1 MAVPHIYR
9 LDQIGAEDE
18 ARILRRSELDI
29 SDIAP
34 AVQEIIADVRRR
46 GDAALI
52 DYTARFDR
60 VTLDPRRLRVGED
73 EFQAAERQIE
83 PGVRDAIAHAV
94 RNLRRLH
101 EQQLPPEQTWVTVE
115 PGVLAGE
122 KVTPIAS
129 AGLYVPRGKGSFP
142 SVVMMLSVPSVTAGV
157 PRIVMVTPP
166 DPQGQVDVA
175 TLVAARLC
183 GVTEIYRVGGPQAV
197 AALAY
202 GTESIPAVRKV
213 VGPGSSY
220 VTAAKR
226 LLYGV
231 IDVGLPAGPSEAI
244 VLADATAD
252 ARLVAVDLLVE
263 AEHGLDSAAL
273 LVTDSQDLA
282 SAVQDLLPALIAELP
297 EPRRQFC
304 ERVMSNY
311 GGIILCPSLHEA
323 VAFVNKYAPEH
334 LQVLTA
340 DPLGLLPEIVH
351 AGEILLGAYA
361 PIPIGNFVLGTN
373 AVLPTGGFATTF
385 SGASVHDFLKR
396 SGIGYVTAGGFRSVG
411 PVAATLADYEG
422 FPAHARA
429 VRARSS

>member
-385 SGASVHDFLKR
+385 SAASAHEFSRL
-396 SGIGYVTAGGFRSVG
+396 SGIPYVTAGGFRSVG